1 MSFQDISKIA
11 GSAMAAQTVRLNT
24 IASNLAN
31 ADSAAGSEGET
42 YRARKPVF
50 SAVMDGPGASG
61 AGGRVQVL
69 DVVQSDEPLR
79 KVYEPGHPMANAD
92 GMVFYP
98 NVNQVAEM
106 TDMMSASR
114 AFETNVEVLGRIKSM
129 LVSFIFGSIDAL
141 KGAGLADWMPA
152 QLLNLPLSEQ
162 GLAWL
167 VPSVMVLG
175 VAVVIDR
182 MLGKHSEAIA

>member
-1 MSFQDISKIA
+1 MGFKDISQIA
-11 GSAMAAQTVRLNT
+11 GSAMAAQSVRLNT

-31 ADSAAGSEGET
+31 ADAVSGSENET

-50 SAVMDGPGASG
+50 ATLMDNR

-69 DVVQSDEPLR
+69 DVVESADPLR
-79 KVYEPGHPMANAD
+79 KAYEPGNPMANAD

-106 TDMMSASR
+106 ADMMSASR

-129 LVSFIFGSIDAL
+129 QQSLL
-141 KGAGLADWMPA
+141 KLAD
-152 QLLNLPLSEQ
+152 
-162 GLAWL
+162 G
-167 VPSVMVLG
+167 
-175 VAVVIDR
+175 
-182 MLGKHSEAIA
+182 

>member
-31 ADSAAGSEGET
+31 AESVAGSEAET

-50 SAVMDGPGASG
+50 AAVMDGTSG

-79 KVYEPGHPMANAD
+79 KVYEPGHPMADAD

-129 LVSFIFGSIDAL
+129 QQSLL
-141 KGAGLADWMPA
+141 K
-152 QLLNLPLSEQ
+152 
-162 GLAWL
+162 
-167 VPSVMVLG
+167 LG
-175 VAVVIDR
+175 EV
-182 MLGKHSEAIA
+182 

>member
-31 ADSAAGSEGET
+31 AESVAGSEAET

-50 SAVMDGPGASG
+50 AAVMDGSGASG

-79 KVYEPGHPMANAD
+79 KVYEPGHPMADAD

-129 LVSFIFGSIDAL
+129 QQSLL
-141 KGAGLADWMPA
+141 K
-152 QLLNLPLSEQ
+152 
-162 GLAWL
+162 
-167 VPSVMVLG
+167 LG
-175 VAVVIDR
+175 EV
-182 MLGKHSEAIA
+182 